1 MILVDKK
8 IKERHTEIFSDNC
21 YDEKYVNA
29 VSYDLHVS
37 GIVENDGIVKSY
49 VLRPGE
55 IVFIKTVE
63 KIHMPK
69 D

>member
-29 VSYDLHVS
+29 VSYLSLIH
-37 GIVENDGIVKSY
+37 ILFMHFY
-49 VLRPGE
+49 VCYLWDYR
-55 IVFIKTVE
+55 
-63 KIHMPK
+63 
-69 D
+69 

>member
-1 MILVDKK
+1 MSMILVDKK

-37 GIVENDGIVKSY
+37 GIVVKTWRNSVY
-49 VLRPGE
+49 
-55 IVFIKTVE
+55 KNC
-63 KIHMPK
+63 
-69 D
+69 